1 MICSV
6 PLDLQ
11 SERRPTLED
20 PLVGMT
26 VYSPVPGQSPSGTLR
41 VDFLQPGVWA
51 TSTARVEFSL
61 LGYIGRRY
69 IFKIAELT
77 ISYLPIYGWVG
88 TAGCVS
94 WSVHRVPSLG
104 DLLT

>member
-1 MICSV
+1 MGLYELTSCSQV
-6 PLDLQ
+6 F
-11 SERRPTLED
+11 
-20 PLVGMT
+20 
-26 VYSPVPGQSPSGTLR
+26 GQLP
-41 VDFLQPGVWA
+41 
-51 TSTARVEFSL
+51 TARVEFSL